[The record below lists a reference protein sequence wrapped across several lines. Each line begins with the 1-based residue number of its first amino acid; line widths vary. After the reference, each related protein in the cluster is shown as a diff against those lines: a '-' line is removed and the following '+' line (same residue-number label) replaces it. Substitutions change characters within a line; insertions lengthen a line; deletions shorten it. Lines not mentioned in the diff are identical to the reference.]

1 MARKERTSKGRTMRP
16 NYFVFCEGES
26 EVAYT
31 EMLRGWYRLPIHII
45 AKKTSLNVT
54 PALVERCKALYVQTK
69 ADKTYLM
76 YDLDVEGVLERLQKV
91 SDATLLC
98 SNPCFELWLLLH
110 YVGQRGALA
119 SDACVARLKKHVPQ
133 YRKGVLGAEMQLWLM
148 KHVGEASERARQLE
162 AYGNPSATVYRLT
175 DELERMKLKQLVLE
189 FVRNVG
195 DKGASIEDI
204 YAYLKDA
211 MPGNKTKEQHLRLL
225 GNLLKEMKDEK
236 TVYSI
241 GLSWY
246 DSSLNPTRTD

>member
-1 MARKERTSKGRTMRP
+1 MARKERISKGRTMRP
-16 NYFVFCEGES
+16 NYFVFCEGET
-26 EVAYT
+26 EVEYT

-91 SDATLLC
+91 PEATLLC

-133 YRKGVLGAEMQLWLM
+133 YRKGVLGAETQAWLM

-175 DELERMKLKQLVLE
+175 EELERMRLKQLVLE
-189 FVRNVG
+189 YVRSVG
-195 DKGASIEDI
+195 DKGASVEDI
-204 YAYLKDA
+204 YEAVAQD
-211 MPGNKTKEQHLRLL
+211 GWSKERGIQALERVLEELL
-225 GNLLKEMKDEK
+225 AEGAVMLKEKLWFACE
-236 TVYSI
+236 
-241 GLSWY
+241 
-246 DSSLNPTRTD
+246 